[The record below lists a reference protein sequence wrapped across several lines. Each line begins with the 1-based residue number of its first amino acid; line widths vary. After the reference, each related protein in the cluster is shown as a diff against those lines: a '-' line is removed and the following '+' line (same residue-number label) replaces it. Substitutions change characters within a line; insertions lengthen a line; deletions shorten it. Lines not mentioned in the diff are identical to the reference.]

1 MKMIE
6 VLQHIIFFAR
16 AVYKYYESPNA
27 IKKYLYSP
35 NAKSSNLYSNCNN
48 DNIMFA
54 KAVQRAVT
62 IHTAPTL
69 SHPTVKHGFI
79 LYNTNCNYNNHRCI
93 FSLYGIKKA
102 LRSYHSQRSPITAY
116 RYTILS

>member
-1 MKMIE
+1 
-6 VLQHIIFFAR
+6 
-16 AVYKYYESPNA
+16 
-27 IKKYLYSP
+27 
-35 NAKSSNLYSNCNN
+35 
-48 DNIMFA
+48 MFA

-102 LRSYHSQRSPITAY
+102 FRSYHSQRSPITAY
-116 RYTILS
+116 RIPYSLGGICSFFGDTIVSFFAITVHPPVVRQMDAFILKMTGGGAQFIDVGVT